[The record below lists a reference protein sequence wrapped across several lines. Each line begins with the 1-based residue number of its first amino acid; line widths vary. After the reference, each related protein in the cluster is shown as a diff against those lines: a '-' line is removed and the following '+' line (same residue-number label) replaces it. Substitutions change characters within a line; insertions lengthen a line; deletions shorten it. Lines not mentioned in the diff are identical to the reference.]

1 MLTQLSKVRDRV
13 GLTELEVQWDGLLNN
28 GIKAVSAR
36 FDRHCNRTL
45 ARTVNA
51 AFEFP
56 LRDSE
61 LLVPC
66 YPIESV
72 TKFETKESE
81 SGGWVEDAGVEHLV
95 RGRCVI
101 SVTAGLGG
109 GAAGLG
115 RVTYTGGY
123 VLPGSVPGPGQAAL
137 PAEIEDAAIEQVAF
151 WFRNRDKLGLIR
163 HWPKDGVYMVFEQL
177 PLMRQVIDAL
187 RPHRR
192 WCV

>member
-1 MLTQLSKVRDRV
+1 MLTQLSKVRARL
-13 GLTELEVQWDGLLNN
+13 GLTELEVQWDALLTAA
-28 GIKAVSAR
+28 IKAVSGR
-36 FDRHCNRTL
+36 FDRHCNRTF

-51 AFEFP
+51 TFEFS
-56 LRDSE
+56 LRERE

-81 SGGWVEDAGVEHLV
+81 SGGWVEVVGAEHLV

-101 SVTAGLGG
+101 SVTEGLDGG
-109 GAAGLG
+109 AGLG

-123 VLPGSVPGPGQAAL
+123 VLPGATPGAGQTAL

-151 WFRNRDKLGLIR
+151 WFNNRDRLGLIR
-163 HWPKDGVYMVFEQL
+163 HWPKDGVYMVFAQL
-177 PLMRQVIDAL
+177 PLLRQVLDAL
-187 RPHRR
+187 RTHQR
-192 WCV
+192 WTV